1 MFKTAL
7 NYLSSNVGVYGL
19 DEGVSEGGI
28 PDPIIGSMVDV
39 GGQKVKVQRRIG
51 EGGFA
56 FVYAVQ
62 SVSSPPRPFALK
74 RLLAADADKRAAIV
88 QEITLLKSLKNRPN
102 ILQYETAAH
111 LPQGQGLSASK
122 CEEYL
127 LLTELCA
134 ASLYDYL
141 SPRSMPY
148 PPVTAGRV
156 FFQTLEAVSYLHRA
170 SPAIAHRDLKVENLL
185 IDGCGRL
192 KLCDFGSATTH
203 TYLPDETWNMGQR
216 TRMEEEIQKF
226 TTPMYRS
233 PEMVDV
239 WCNHPVGIAS
249 DVWALGCLLYQLCF
263 HVHPFPEGTK
273 LQIINANFY
282 IPDTDVTHT
291 MFHDLIR
298 QMLVVDPTC
307 RPSVQQA
314 QEHLGE
320 VAVYNGWDLEDKI
333 DFEIQLNL
341 PSTPEHGPAN
351 GVPKLDLSPTH
362 QPGTVPAPTATQL
375 LTSLKG
381 GAGSMFGRIKD
392 TSKSVMSSLLSP
404 KDIDFHLLTSRL
416 AAMSLPVDGID
427 YNYKNQIEDIR
438 QIMENHHSAHYAIV
452 NVCERKYP
460 ASRFV
465 CGTVI
470 DSTWSSQIIPS
481 IEQVLE
487 MSIKVI
493 EFLSK
498 DKKNVVVIHCL
509 NGKSNSA
516 MLFSA
521 VMLVGKVFSHYSEAL
536 ALFEEKRCEPQ
547 ISFGQRSVLIHL
559 EKLLQSGPSLTLSQ
573 QVLNVNSI
581 ILEPVPLFTKAL
593 DGTRPFYE
601 IYQGSQLIS
610 TNFQD
615 YGSLK
620 LYTAYDGEIVMKLNV
635 KLMGDITV
643 IVFHGRQSMGTFFAG
658 KLEKILIGK
667 IFFNTSQLPAN
678 KSYVKFKTHE
688 LDALGDI
695 ERIPDDFSIAVNYT
709 IREQP
714 KETIY
719 PYKMPTHRKLDLF
732 FSTKGEYNEAM
743 TFGKKVPTPT
753 APLSD
758 ASQVQEQSPTRPPRQ
773 KKASPPLFD
782 VGDSDAGVPKPSSLI
797 DIAGL
802 EPQAGGKKTLNSTGH
817 LNLTPP
823 EAKSDPQAGFFDLTP
838 PKPQSAQPAGFFD
851 LTPPD
856 QGKDTLLNFG
866 GSAPRSATEKSS
878 PDDILLDFDG
888 FPSVAPP
895 PTNASKP
902 SSTNFDLFDNVPS
915 SNGNSADLLQPSGA
929 PNLAD
934 LLAPQPQEPAKSA
947 SEQMVDDML
956 SQMNLNSR
964 KSAGGDNKTPQPTSQ
979 GPSGK
984 PNYNSAFFNAQT
996 NNGNGQ
1002 ARKPPTRANF
1012 DDLLGGFAPSGDSQN
1027 QTIGEMQKKKQIK
1040 AMTPEEAHIFEWTHG
1055 RSRNLR
1061 ALLCSLDTVV
1071 WSGSRWTKCGMHQLV
1086 TFDNVKKM
1094 YRRACLAVHPDKQMG
1109 TENEDLAKKIF
1120 TELNDAW
1127 SKFQEDE
1134 SP

>member
-1 MFKTAL
+1 MIELDLTESDLESGSCVCWLSWSQIQVSIRAWTTKESGREHSLSVQEWILSPLLTYIHSHLDPVVHFCSVNMFKSAL
-7 NYLSSNVGVYGL
+7 NYLSSNVGAYGAE
-19 DEGVSEGGI
+19 EGVLEGGI
-28 PDPIIGSMVDV
+28 GDPIIGSTVDV
-39 GGQKVKVQRRIG
+39 GGHKVKVQRRIG

-62 SVSSPPRPFALK
+62 SVSSPPRPLALK

-88 QEITLLKSLKNRPN
+88 QEITLLKSLRSRPN

-111 LPQGQGLSASK
+111 LPQGQGLSASR

-141 SPRSMPY
+141 SPRSTPY
-148 PPVTAGRV
+148 PPVTTGRV

-170 SPAIAHRDLKVENLL
+170 SPPIAHRDLKIENLL
-185 IDGCGRL
+185 IDGQGRL

-203 TYLPDETWNMGQR
+203 TYVPDETWNMGQR

-226 TTPMYRS
+226 TTPMYRA

-263 HVHPFPEGTK
+263 HVHPFPEGNK
-273 LQIINANFY
+273 LQIINANFF
-282 IPDTDVTHT
+282 IPDSDVTHT

-320 VAVYNGWDLEDKI
+320 VAVYNAWDLEDKI
-333 DFEIQLNL
+333 DFEVQLNL
-341 PSTPEHGPAN
+341 PPTPEHGPTIE
-351 GVPKLDLSPTH
+351 GSSVDLSPTH
-362 QPGTVPAPTATQL
+362 QPGPTPTATQL

-381 GAGSMFGRIKD
+381 GAGSMLGRIKD

-404 KDIDFHLLTSRL
+404 KDLDFHLLTSRL

-438 QIMENHHSAHYAIV
+438 QMMENYHSGHYAIV

-460 ASRFV
+460 ASRFAS
-465 CGTVI
+465 GTVI
-470 DSTWSSQIIPS
+470 DSNWSSQIVPS

-516 MLFSA
+516 MVFSA
-521 VMLVGKVFSHYSEAL
+521 VMLVGKVYSHYEEAL
-536 ALFEEKRCEPQ
+536 ALFGEKRCEPL

-559 EKLLQSGPSLTLSQ
+559 EKLLKSGPSLKISQ
-573 QVLNVNSI
+573 QFLTVTNI

-593 DGTRPFYE
+593 DGCRPFYE
-601 IYQGSQLIS
+601 IYQGSQLVS

-620 LYTAYDGEIVMKLNV
+620 LYTAYDGEIMLKLNV
-635 KLMGDITV
+635 KVAGDVTV
-643 IVFHGRQSMGTFFAG
+643 IVYHGRQSIGTFFAG

-667 IFFNTSQLPAN
+667 IFFNTSQVSAN
-678 KSYVKFKTHE
+678 KSYIKFKTHE
-688 LDALGDI
+688 LDALGDL

-709 IREQP
+709 VKEPR
-714 KETIY
+714 KETVY

-743 TFGKKVPTPT
+743 AFGKKVPTPS
-753 APLSD
+753 APLSE
-758 ASQVQEQSPTRPPRQ
+758 APKPKEPSPTRPPRH
-773 KKASPPLFD
+773 KKTSPTFFD
-782 VGDSDAGVPKPSSLI
+782 VGDTDAAIPKPSSLI

-802 EPQAGGKKTLNSTGH
+802 DPQQDSSKNVNAAGH

-823 EAKSDPQAGFFDLTP
+823 APMTAHHAGFFDLTP
-838 PKPQSAQPAGFFD
+838 PEPKSAQPTGFLD
-851 LTPPD
+851 LTPPK
-856 QGKDTLLNFG
+856 QGGDTLLNLG
-866 GSAPRSATEKSS
+866 ASLPRSETETSS
-878 PDDILLDFDG
+878 PDDILLDFGGG
-888 FPSVAPP
+888 FSSTVP
-895 PTNASKP
+895 PTSSTSKP
-902 SSTNFDLFDNVPS
+902 NNANFDLFDNVPS
-915 SNGNSADLLQPSGA
+915 SNGNSADLLLPSGA
-929 PNLAD
+929 PNLGD
-934 LLAPQPQEPAKSA
+934 ILAPQPQQPAKSA

-956 SQMNLNSR
+956 SQINLNA
-964 KSAGGDNKTPQPTSQ
+964 KKTAGAEIKTPQPTPQ
-979 GPSGK
+979 QPSGR

-1002 ARKPPTRANF
+1002 AKKPPSHANF
-1012 DDLLGGFAPSGDSQN
+1012 DDLLGKSF
-1027 QTIGEMQKKKQIK
+1027 
-1040 AMTPEEAHIFEWTHG
+1040 
-1055 RSRNLR
+1055 
-1061 ALLCSLDTVV
+1061 CSLIYIF
-1071 WSGSRWTKCGMHQLV
+1071 MPALV
-1086 TFDNVKKM
+1086 
-1094 YRRACLAVHPDKQMG
+1094 DKVMV
-1109 TENEDLAKKIF
+1109 
-1120 TELNDAW
+1120 
-1127 SKFQEDE
+1127 
-1134 SP
+1134 